1 MKKLFLTMC
10 LVIVAHTAFA
20 QIAGSLIDQFKNEP
34 KAEFVHIPRLM
45 MAMGKIT
52 PKGGIYDK
60 DDPAGNDIIKK
71 ISSMRM
77 LDLGCCSPDTKQR
90 FQNAIANL
98 NTKGYEELIHANDD
112 GDNTRILTKMKG
124 GKICE
129 LLILNGSND
138 DCTVV
143 ELKGKIRTS
152 DLSKLMNGQGKY
164 NF

>member
-20 QIAGSLIDQFKNEP
+20 QTADNLIDQFKNEP

-52 PKGGIYDK
+52 PKSGIYDK
-60 DDPAGNDIIKK
+60 DDPTGNDIIKK

-98 NTKGYEELIHANDD
+98 NTNGYEELVRVNDN
-112 GDNTRILTKMKG
+112 GEKTRILTKMKG
-124 GKICE
+124 ETICE
-129 LLILNGSND
+129 LLILNGGND
-138 DCTVV
+138 DCTIV
-143 ELKGKIRTS
+143 EIKGKIRTS
-152 DLSKLMNGQGKY
+152 DLSKLINAQGNY